1 MYIEDA
7 KHIIQT
13 VDIKVYFRRFNEY
26 LSLHETNKAAWE
38 RIEEERESIGLPHRY
53 NSFESFKSAKYQYY
67 KRLNKNKVEE
77 NPLQIRLF

>member
-1 MYIEDA
+1 MLVEDA
-7 KHIIQT
+7 KHIIGT
-13 VDIKVYFRRFNEY
+13 VDIKEYFKLFNKY
-26 LSLHETNKAAWE
+26 LSLHETNKQAWE

-67 KRLNKNKVEE
+67 KRRNKTKAQE